1 MSRYKN
7 TRVKINNS
15 ELYKKLRK
23 DRGIPGGMTQ
33 YNLTRLPKLTVTDV
47 ESIASIGH
55 VWTTGDRLFKLADK
69 HYGDPKLWWIIA
81 WYNSKPT
88 EGHLSVGDLIQIPL
102 PLDRVYGLLR
112 M

>member
-7 TRVKINNS
+7 TTVKVNKL

-23 DRGIPGGMTQ
+23 ERGIPGGLTQ
-33 YNLTRLPKLTVTDV
+33 YNLTHLPNPTV
-47 ESIASIGH
+47 EEIASIESVGH
-55 VWTTGDRLFKLADK
+55 VWKTGDRLYKLAAM
-69 HYGDPKLWWIIA
+69 YYNDPTLWWVIA

-88 EGHLSVGDLIQIPL
+88 EGHLSLGDVIQIPV
-102 PLDRVYGLLR
+102 PIERVYGLLR

>member
-7 TRVKINNS
+7 TTVKINDS

-23 DRGIPGGMTQ
+23 ERGIPGGLTQ

-47 ESIASIGH
+47 ETITSIGH

-81 WYNSKPT
+81 WYNNKPT
-88 EGHLSVGDLIQIPL
+88 EDHLSVGDLIQIPL

>member
-7 TRVKINNS
+7 TTKKVNNL

-23 DRGIPGGMTQ
+23 DRGIPGGLTQ
-33 YNLTRLPKLTVTDV
+33 YNLTKLPALTVEQVSNVDSV
-47 ESIASIGH
+47 GH
-55 VWTTGDRLFKLADK
+55 VWKSGDRLYKLADT
-69 HYGDPKLWWIIA
+69 YYNDPTLWWVIA

-88 EGHLSVGDLIQIPL
+88 EGHFKLGDLIQIPV
-102 PLDRVYGLLR
+102 PIDTVYGLLR